1 MIKSDVVD
9 FHMKTIKWHA
19 ALESCL
25 YHQHVFSSGETKS
38 MWQSKN
44 KTGPVFQLYHL
55 LSVQPWTSHLTCRTS
70 ISPFIKWEH
79 SFLPLMV
86 TLGILGVY
94 VCKIYALAMITERA
108 GSKYQTKVWLLNDGL
123 ADQLQDSVCAHNTS
137 TVTLGRGDRPTFLM
151 II

>member
-1 MIKSDVVD
+1 
-9 FHMKTIKWHA
+9 MKTIKWHA

-25 YHQHVFSSGETKS
+25 YHQHALSFGETKS
-38 MWQSKN
+38 IWQSKN
-44 KTGPVFQLYHL
+44 KTGLIFQLCHV
-55 LSVQPWTSHLTCRTS
+55 LSVQPWTSHLTCWTS

-86 TLGILGVY
+86 SLRILDVY

-108 GSKYQTKVWLLNDGL
+108 GSKYQTKVCLLTDSL
-123 ADQLQDSVCAHNTS
+123 ADQLQDSVCAHKAS
-137 TVTLGRGDRPTFLM
+137 TVILGRGDGPTFLM